1 MVSNEEIKR
10 MLEAKRK
17 GINIED
23 NQDNSEQYIVC
34 SQCKTKNPGKAIYCV
49 TCGSK
54 LDRNLNIKCTSCGT
68 ENTANAK
75 FCVGCGKKLN
85 QTIKSEQIKV
95 KPKIQPTMDKVNDVK
110 FSESKNESESINT
123 NTLETKVESNTK
135 PIIPSNIPEHDL
147 ISKYDSKKICP
158 ACNGKNLK
166 TAKFCVVCGKNF
178 DKIDTSSDIPEQTG
192 EKTKSQSI
200 TPEIKVPKGIFNTN
214 KKYETKKESNK
225 EAEFLS
231 NESVETGTTYIDPVE
246 KIKKSK
252 ELLDMGAITSEEF
265 EHIKKKYLEL
275 I

>member
-1 MVSNEEIKR
+1 MVKWFLTKRLNECLRRRERELTLKIIR
-10 MLEAKRK
+10 
-17 GINIED
+17 ITPN
-23 NQDNSEQYIVC
+23 NYIVC

-75 FCVGCGKKLN
+75 FCVGCGKKLD

-95 KPKIQPTMDKVNDVK
+95 KPKIQPAMDKVNDVK

-123 NTLETKVESNTK
+123 NTLETKDEPNTN

-178 DKIDTSSDIPEQTG
+178 DKIDTSSDIPEQTE

-214 KKYETKKESNK
+214 KKYETKKR
-225 EAEFLS
+225 
-231 NESVETGTTYIDPVE
+231 
-246 KIKKSK
+246 IKQRS
-252 ELLDMGAITSEEF
+252 
-265 EHIKKKYLEL
+265 
-275 I
+275 